1 MTVYST
7 KAPGVYLE
15 EISGTP
21 PISGVGTATASFVGF
36 ASRGPTTPT
45 LVTNWTQF
53 EETFGGLTVG
63 AALGHAVYGY
73 LANGGS
79 SCFVVRVGGGDDGG
93 ATSATAT
100 LLSADGDDALTVTAA
115 IPGDA
120 GNGISIEVRSSAP
133 PVSAPTGGRSG
144 TSDDDAEEADD
155 PGSASPPPAP
165 SPSPT
170 LDLVVHGPD
179 GRDETYAGVT
189 PQTLLSQLATSSL
202 VTAVTPAGGKVLR
215 PTDGTTSL
223 AGGSP
228 GAPVSADAFLGEEE
242 AGTGLAGLS
251 RVDEVTMVAAP
262 DLVTLHRSGAMSA
275 ADVEVVQTAI
285 VDVCDALGDRM
296 AILDPP
302 FATAGG
308 GSMTPQQAAEWVGGL
323 PGSKFLTVYYP
334 WVLVHDPVTR
344 QVVSV
349 PPSGHVAGVWARND
363 AQFGVGHAPV
373 GRLRGTVGL
382 ERVLND
388 AEQGVLNPLGL
399 NCLRELAGMGTCVW
413 GARTRATVDAE
424 WRYVNVRRL
433 FNYIEE
439 SVVEGTRFAIFEPND
454 QDLWKRLHRS
464 VSSFLRGFWQDGG
477 LAGATAEQAF
487 YVRCDAE
494 TNPPDRVDQGIVTVE
509 IGAAPV
515 KPAEF
520 VVLRFSQL
528 TDSARAVP

>member
-21 PISGVGTATASFVGF
+21 PISGVGTATAGFVGLTS
-36 ASRGPTTPT
+36 AGPTTPT
-45 LVTNWTQF
+45 LLTNWTQF
-53 EETFGGLTVG
+53 EETFGGLAAGT
-63 AALGHAVYGY
+63 ALGHAIYGY

-79 SCFVVRVGGGDDGG
+79 TCYVVRVGGGDEAGP
-93 ATSATAT
+93 TSATAT
-100 LLSADGDDALTVTAA
+100 LRSADGDDALTLTAA
-115 IPGDA
+115 GLGDA
-120 GNGISIEVRSSAP
+120 GNGVSVEVRSPAPAPAP
-133 PVSAPTGGRSG
+133 PGGTTDG
-144 TSDDDAEEADD
+144 VDDDAEIGTA
-155 PGSASPPPAP
+155 
-165 SPSPT
+165 SPSPAAPVPT
-170 LDLVVHGPD
+170 VDLVVHGPD

-189 PQTLLSQLATSSL
+189 PQTLLSRLATSSL
-202 VTAVTPAGGKVLR
+202 VTAAAPAGGTVLQ
-215 PTDGTTSL
+215 PADGTTTLS
-223 AGGSP
+223 GGSA
-228 GAPVSADAFLGEEE
+228 GAPVSADAFLGDEED
-242 AGTGLAGLS
+242 GTGLAGLS
-251 RVDEVTMVAAP
+251 RIDEVTMVAAP

-275 ADVEVVQTAI
+275 TDVEVVRTAI
-285 VDVCDALGDRM
+285 VDACDALGDRM

-302 FATAGG
+302 FSATDGG
-308 GSMTPQQAAEWVGGL
+308 GSMNPQQAAVWVGGL
-323 PGSKFLTVYYP
+323 PGSKFLSVYYP

-439 SVVEGTRFAIFEPND
+439 SVVEGTRFAVFEPND
-454 QDLWKRLHRS
+454 QALWKRLTRS
-464 VSSFLRGFWQDGG
+464 VSSFLLGVWRDGA
-477 LAGATAEQAF
+477 LAGATPEQAF
-487 YVRCDAE
+487 YVKCDAE
-494 TNPPDRVDQGIVTVE
+494 TNPSDRVDQGIVTVE

-528 TDSARAVP
+528 TDSARDVL